1 MRQPHFILQARL
13 PLAALLTLCALLA
26 SAPVQAA
33 GVVAGTLISNTA
45 EATYTSG
52 AASGTVSSNTVTVK
66 VDELLDVAVAG
77 TASSPVAVGT
87 GNAVLPFNVT
97 NTGNGGEAFKLTANS
112 TVAGNQFDAVVQQI
126 VLDNGNGIYEPGIDT
141 VLAPGGSTPSLAPEA
156 TLKVFVVVTLPAGAT
171 DGQTSQLRLTAEAVT
186 GTGTPGTSFAGAGQG
201 GGDAVVGANGAQASG
216 LDPMIAATASV
227 GLVKSAVIADPYGGT
242 HPVPGAVVT
251 FSIVASVTG
260 SGNATNLHV
269 TDLVPAGTTY
279 QAGTMKLDGAAKT
292 DVSDADEAVFSAG
305 TVDFSLGTVAGGTSH
320 TVSFAVKIN

>member
-1 MRQPHFILQARL
+1 MRKPLLLLHGRL
-13 PLAALLTLCALLA
+13 PAAALAAAGLLFVSTPAL
-26 SAPVQAA
+26 AA
-33 GVVAGTLISNTA
+33 GVAAGTLITNTA

-52 AASGTVSSNTVTVK
+52 AASGSVSSNTVTVK

-77 TASSPVAVGT
+77 AASAPVAVGT
-87 GNAVLPFNVT
+87 GSAVLPFNIT
-97 NTGNGGEAFKLTANS
+97 NTGNGAEAFKLTGNP

-141 VLAPGGSTPSLAPEA
+141 VLAPGGSTPALAPDA

-227 GLVKSAVIADPYGGT
+227 GLVKSAVIADPYGGA

-251 FSIVASVTG
+251 FSIVAAVTG

-269 TDLVPAGTTY
+269 TDLIPAGTTY
-279 QAGTMKLDGAAKT
+279 QAGTMKLDGVGKT
-292 DVSDADEAVFSAG
+292 DVADADEALFSAG
-305 TVDFSLGTVAGGTSH
+305 TVDFSLGTVTGGTSH